1 MRTFRSGVETLIL
14 NLRHPLYRLV
24 MSQPDPRIVVH
35 LTKYVSKTDTVLYFA
50 AFDAQM
56 NGFASLILMT
66 DL

>member
-1 MRTFRSGVETLIL
+1 
-14 NLRHPLYRLV
+14 